1 MTWALDLDGVV
12 WLGDKVIQG
21 VGESITFLREK
32 GEQVFFVTNNSGRT
46 VSEVEEKL
54 SSFNIEPNGGVITS
68 AMAMATLLSPDET
81 VLTLCHKR
89 NYTLECNIFS
99 FIINE
104 LFLVLNLLS
113 LELNFGHSLLLLV
126 LLYFWGI
133 DFCLLNL
140 QFHFLLKFHILT
152 ML

>member
-54 SSFNIEPNGGVITS
+54 NSFTLDNKNKKEERKGKNEETDRQNIIKLGQTYYKENENG
-68 AMAMATLLSPDET
+68 
-81 VLTLCHKR
+81 KKKK
-89 NYTLECNIFS
+89 
-99 FIINE
+99 
-104 LFLVLNLLS
+104 
-113 LELNFGHSLLLLV
+113 
-126 LLYFWGI
+126 
-133 DFCLLNL
+133 
-140 QFHFLLKFHILT
+140 Q
-152 ML
+152 